1 MEHLREFFL
10 RKMLLNLRNYG
21 TFAGGFSG
29 VCSVGAREF
38 AISVICG
45 TLFKLSA

>member
-21 TFAGGFSG
+21 TFAGNFPAFVAS
-29 VCSVGAREF
+29 AR
-38 AISVICG
+38 AS
-45 TLFKLSA
+45 LQYP